1 MLNKDKNGFKGFSKG
16 NIYYIIIVVNDMKK
30 LNRKGFTLVE
40 LIATLLILAL
50 VVGIGSYTITH
61 IIKNSKEK
69 NYQLLINEIRN
80 AVEEYHIEC
89 NYGGESDS
97 CDSEFVLGFLV
108 SNGYLKGNFAT
119 EGGSLELVNPL
130 DDKVITECKISYSY
144 SDGKYVITSKSS
156 GNSCPSTN
164 DFE

>member
-1 MLNKDKNGFKGFSKG
+1 
-16 NIYYIIIVVNDMKK
+16 MKK

-40 LIATLLILAL
+40 LIATILILAL
-50 VVGIGSYTITH
+50 VVGIGSYTITQ
-61 IIKNSKEK
+61 IIKGSKEK

-97 CDSEFVLGFLV
+97 CDSEFALGFLV
-108 SNGYLKGNFAT
+108 SNGYLKGNKAV

-130 DDKVITECKISYSY
+130 DDKVITECEISYSY
-144 SDGKYVITSKSS
+144 SDGEYTITSKSS

-164 DFE
+164 DFK